1 LQFSISTSC
10 CGQIQASA
18 ILASKL
24 TSIWGTSG
32 QQLAEGG
39 ASMRWACKRAFALL
53 ITTGSLAALGLH
65 GAQAALIQVGSAAA
79 LDANLTID
87 WSVFGPPGTSLSCFC
102 SAPVGPLTVGINGSS
117 GTLNRAQEGLDY
129 TGNFAPGAQLLLQ
142 PFISDE
148 MTVGFFNTLILP
160 QPVAAVGT
168 QMQPLGVDLSHGF
181 VGPFTGTMHVLTDD
195 GNNANFSVMGNS
207 TLAENNSAPFIG
219 VVSTTDDII
228 NVQFF
233 ADIGNPSFPEVGN
246 IAINQMEVRVV
257 PEPSSALLAA
267 SAIVA
272 MLSLGVF
279 RRRVITRS
287 EAMKPS
293 P

>member
-1 LQFSISTSC
+1 M
-10 CGQIQASA
+10 
-18 ILASKL
+18 K
-24 TSIWGTSG
+24 
-32 QQLAEGG
+32 
-39 ASMRWACKRAFALL
+39 WACKRAFALL
-53 ITTGSLAALGLH
+53 IATGSLAALGLQ

-79 LDANLTID
+79 LNANLTID
-87 WSVFGPPGTSLSCFC
+87 WSVFGPPGATLFCFC

-148 MTVGFFNTLILP
+148 MTVGFFNTLIFP

-168 QMQPLGVDLSHGF
+168 QIQPLADLSHGF

-195 GNNANFSVMGNS
+195 GLNVNFSVVGNS
-207 TLAENNSAPFIG
+207 TQAEDNSAPFIG

-228 NVQFF
+228 GVQFF
-233 ADIGNPSFPEVGN
+233 ADVGNPMFPEAGN

-267 SAIVA
+267 SAVVA
-272 MLSLGVF
+272 MLSLGIF
-279 RRRVITRS
+279 RRRVITRR
-287 EAMKPS
+287 EATKRCP
-293 P
+293 